1 MTELSCMTRW
11 LSRFRASEP
20 SSVVVDSNP
29 TQANSFYSYFKESSS
44 GEYHIYQLILLYTF
58 M

>member
-1 MTELSCMTRW
+1 MHDPMAQSV
-11 LSRFRASEP
+11 RASEP

-29 TQANSFYSYFKESSS
+29 TQANSLYSYFKESSS